1 MDELL
6 TSDTYALPILQWLKD
21 NLSSLQLVRN
31 ARRGLR
37 KGRTFPPCC
46 DVRMRLGGLFDRVAT
61 GLIRIL
67 RLCVRVCVAGSPL
80 AMTPAG
86 TPARFSFPDPF
97 NRKLLSTMSRDNMMY
112 NTSSGMSPSPH
123 PFKT

>member
-37 KGRTFPPCC
+37 KGRTFPPLDCAVRC
-46 DVRMRLGGLFDRVAT
+46 DAQRGLGVC
-61 GLIRIL
+61 LI
-67 RLCVRVCVAGSPL
+67 A
-80 AMTPAG
+80 
-86 TPARFSFPDPF
+86 
-97 NRKLLSTMSRDNMMY
+97 
-112 NTSSGMSPSPH
+112 
-123 PFKT
+123 